1 MKACVLVFPGS
12 NCDRDSYHALNV
24 AAGFETQYRWHEET
38 DLSGFDLI
46 VVPGGFSY
54 GDHLRSGAI
63 ARYAP
68 VMKGVSEEASKG
80 TPILGICNGFQILL
94 EAGILPGAMLRNTQV
109 SFRHQWVTLRTE
121 TTSTPFTSNIDRSCL
136 LRMPIAHGEGNY
148 FATKDITEQ
157 LQHNDQIVFRYCDSE
172 GNATDSSNPNGSVSN
187 IAGICNATRN
197 VLGMMPHPE
206 RASELVLGGTDGS
219 LLWGSLAEGL

>member
-1 MKACVLVFPGS
+1 M
-12 NCDRDSYHALNV
+12 
-24 AAGFETQYRWHEET
+24 YRPLPQELT
-38 DLSGFDLI
+38 IKNS
-46 VVPGGFSY
+46 
-54 GDHLRSGAI
+54 
-63 ARYAP
+63 
-68 VMKGVSEEASKG
+68 
-80 TPILGICNGFQILL
+80 PIEGLGL
-94 EAGILPGAMLRNTQV
+94 
-109 SFRHQWVTLRTE
+109 
-121 TTSTPFTSNIDRSCL
+121 
-136 LRMPIAHGEGNY
+136 